1 MSRMSKMSVTDL
13 PEAVIMEILLELPVK
28 TLLICKSVCKLWY
41 YMISSDYFI
50 NCHLQRA
57 IISSWDNPTL
67 LKIQNPAG
75 GLAFATSKL
84 DLVVHQPQQNNKA
97 ADNGQALSSY
107 PVDFDHLHLPHLF
120 AYCRVVGSCNGIICL
135 SNRFNNVVYLWN
147 PSIRKC
153 RKLPIPGGLL
163 MIKSPVKIGF
173 GYDSISND
181 YKVLRIVF
189 ERKNGLVPLVQVY
202 STNADCWKEF
212 RTPILMN
219 WNFAAHLQTNI
230 VVKGVLFFD
239 GGDELISFDSHK
251 DILGLVP
258 FPSCIFRKRSQLLD
272 FEGSVAVVFESIGDG
287 LGIDLW
293 TLDSVSGEVSW
304 TRKFSIDDDADSESE
319 ICLSCYLG
327 AGRFYGSQS
336 VNGIYLHNVL
346 YDYDKKET
354 KVYGVREEST
364 YATPLKYVESLVSLD
379 GFEQVE

>member
-1 MSRMSKMSVTDL
+1 MSVTDL
-13 PEAVIMEILLELPVK
+13 PEA
-28 TLLICKSVCKLWY
+28 
-41 YMISSDYFI
+41 
-50 NCHLQRA
+50 
-57 IISSWDNPTL
+57 
-67 LKIQNPAG
+67 NPAG

-84 DLVVHQPQQNNKA
+84 DLVVHQPQRLNKA
-97 ADNGQALSSY
+97 ADNGQAFSSY
-107 PVDFDHLHLPHLF
+107 PLDFDHLHLPHLF

-135 SNRFNNVVYLWN
+135 SNRFNNIVYLWN

-293 TLDSVSGEVSW
+293 TLDSVSGEDDFMEVSRSTGFTCITSCMIMIKKRPRFMGFGKRALMQLLSNMW
-304 TRKFSIDDDADSESE
+304 SHLFHWMGLNKWSKMRAKSVSRKQSAVQTRTKWRTKKVCANELTSRVKTILLPANKVPSLRRMFILNHFNVVRSSKLSSFPLYFS
-319 ICLSCYLG
+319 
-327 AGRFYGSQS
+327 GSRNQ
-336 VNGIYLHNVL
+336 
-346 YDYDKKET
+346 
-354 KVYGVREEST
+354 T
-364 YATPLKYVESLVSLD
+364 YFLL
-379 GFEQVE
+379 